1 LRRGAWRIAAL
12 DLCDL
17 GWGKELP
24 GYEFPSPFSS
34 KSLSLSLSLD
44 KIEDEEFTTIK
55 EIDIFYSLLL
65 LLLIIFL
72 FFMLFIF

>member
-34 KSLSLSLSLD
+34 KSLSLSLSLSIRLRM
-44 KIEDEEFTTIK
+44 KNSRLSKRSIYFIP
-55 EIDIFYSLLL
+55 
-65 LLLIIFL
+65 
-72 FFMLFIF
+72 FFFFF